1 MKQKQRVINNK
12 HRVKAKKLKE
22 KTQQAKAAEKQV
34 K

>member
-1 MKQKQRVINNK
+1 MKQKQRVINSK

-22 KTQQAKAAEKQV
+22 KMQQAKAAEPKT